1 MYERK
6 SRLKP
11 AQRRELLLLFVGGA
25 TARAAA
31 EITGVNRNT
40 SADFFMRLRKLIA
53 SKQPDFVVG
62 PEFVADD
69 LYLRDSVNKRTGRP
83 VVVKRSPV
91 FGLFRRDGRIH
102 TALVPALW
110 ERVADRGDAEPVHP
124 AGMVFTL
131 VRKGSSSTFDM
142 THFFYANAAD
152 GCAGRTADI
161 VNFWSQA
168 KRHLYRFNGIQRD
181 AFHLFLKECEWRFQ
195 QEDHGKLME
204 QLEGWIARSKT

>member
-40 SADFFMRLRKLIA
+40 SADFFMRLRRLIA
-53 SKQPDFVVG
+53 SKQSDFVVA
-62 PEFVADD
+62 PEFLADD
-69 LYLRDSVNKRTGRP
+69 LYLRETVNKRTGKP
-83 VVVKRSPV
+83 LVVKRTPV

-102 TALVPALW
+102 TALVPELW
-110 ERVADRGDAEPVHP
+110 EGVPDRGHAEAIQPT
-124 AGMVFTL
+124 GMVFTL
-131 VRKGSSSTFDM
+131 KKKGSMRAFDM
-142 THFFYANAAD
+142 TNFFYANALD
-152 GCAGRTADI
+152 TCAGRPSDI
-161 VNFWSQA
+161 INFWSQA

-181 AFHLFLKECEWRFQ
+181 GFHLFLKECEWRFQ
-195 QEDHGKLME
+195 QEDHGRLME
-204 QLEGWIARSKT
+204 QLEEWMARAKT